1 MMIGFLNDTV
11 DRPQATHPIVSES
24 NPQGSTTAAFRQFR
38 RWPGRLAVT
47 AMLAVVHPA
56 VAGAQSTVLTP
67 APLAKQ
73 IQWWHGAVVL
83 SGLSAL
89 MLLDE
94 PAQQFAQDNR
104 SGRSNSVAGT
114 FRHFGQPEVYVPVTL
129 GLLGTGVIGG
139 NAEIT
144 RSGARLATTLALVG
158 AAAGIGKLALGR
170 PRPSESVDAD
180 RYIPFSGQ
188 EAMPSGHTAV
198 AFAMATSLG
207 DDIDRTWARVGLY
220 TVATGVAWSRMNDNR
235 HWMSDV
241 AAGAVL
247 GVVSAKVVNGRWR
260 IFNLRPPHILL
271 GPSQAGIA
279 WQITF

>member
-1 MMIGFLNDTV
+1 MTL
-11 DRPQATHPIVSES
+11 QSKL
-24 NPQGSTTAAFRQFR
+24 QWCTTAVFQTRVLRQ
-38 RWPGRLAVT
+38 WLGRGVVAAGLVVAHPLAV
-47 AMLAVVHPA
+47 A
-56 VAGAQSTVLTP
+56 AQSELLAP

-83 SGLSAL
+83 GGLSAL

-104 SGRSNSVAGT
+104 SVRGNRVAEA
-114 FRHFGQPEVYVPVTL
+114 FRHFGQPEVYGPVTL
-129 GLLGTGVIGG
+129 GLLGTGVLTG
-139 NAEIT
+139 NDEIT

-158 AAAGIGKLALGR
+158 AASGVGKLALGR
-170 PRPSESVDAD
+170 PRPDESGDAD
-180 RYIPFSGQ
+180 GYVPFSGQ

-198 AFAMATSLG
+198 AFAMATALG

-260 IFNLRPPHILL
+260 IFNLRPPQLLL
-271 GPSQAGIA
+271 GPSHAGIA
-279 WQITF
+279 WQVSF

>member
-1 MMIGFLNDTV
+1 ML
-11 DRPQATHPIVSES
+11 
-24 NPQGSTTAAFRQFR
+24 RQ
-38 RWPGRLAVT
+38 WSGRLAV
-47 AMLAVVHPA
+47 AAGFALVHPA
-56 VAGAQSTVLTP
+56 IVAAQASVLPP
-67 APLAKQ
+67 APPAKQ

-83 SGLSAL
+83 GGLSAL

-104 SGRSNSVAGT
+104 SGRSNSAAQT
-114 FRHFGQPEVYVPVTL
+114 FRHFGQPEIYVPVTL
-129 GLLGTGVIGG
+129 GLVGAGIVSG
-139 NAEIT
+139 NPEVT

-158 AAAGIGKLALGR
+158 AATGLGKLALGR
-170 PRPSESVDAD
+170 PRPSESLDAD
-180 RYIPFSGQ
+180 GYIPFSGQ

-198 AFAMATSLG
+198 AFAMATALG

-220 TVATGVAWSRMNDNR
+220 TVAAGVAWSRMNDNR

-247 GVVSAKVVNGRWR
+247 GVVSAKVVNARWR
-260 IFNLRPPHILL
+260 LFNLRPPHILL

-279 WQITF
+279 WQVSF

>member
-1 MMIGFLNDTV
+1 MMMGV
-11 DRPQATHPIVSES
+11 DHNVPGRHADPIASQS
-24 NPQGSTTAAFRQFR
+24 NPQEWSTAVFGHRTLR
-38 RWPGRLAVT
+38 RWWGRLAIV
-47 AMLAVVHPA
+47 AGFAALQPVA
-56 VAGAQSTVLTP
+56 VAAQAAVPTP

-83 SGLSAL
+83 GGLSAL

-104 SGRSNSVAGT
+104 SDRSNSVAET
-114 FRHFGQPEVYVPVTL
+114 FRHFGQPEVYGPVTL
-129 GLLGTGVIGG
+129 GLLGTGIISG
-139 NAEIT
+139 NQEIT

-158 AAAGIGKLALGR
+158 AVAGVGKLALGR
-170 PRPSESVDAD
+170 PRPSESLDAD
-180 RYIPFSGQ
+180 RYIPFSGK

-198 AFAMATSLG
+198 AYAMATALG
-207 DDIDRTWARVGLY
+207 DDIDRTWARVSLY
-220 TVATGVAWSRMNDNR
+220 TLATGVAWSRMNDNR

-260 IFNLRPPHILL
+260 LFNLRPPRVLL
-271 GPSQAGIA
+271 GPSHAGIA
-279 WQITF
+279 WQVSF